1 MAVITA
7 AAVTAAGTAYAANKS
22 SKAAKAQINANK
34 DAQDITRQAAREAKG
49 EAKELFDRGLQRQAQ
64 GFSQSRDLLAG
75 GLMPQANMMN
85 QGNLNAQNTLLG
97 GGQGFMSAIL
107 GSGGDPYANL
117 QAQQVTPDFSY
128 LTDFVQQQNEAA
140 AQQPEQPNISPF
152 QAQGVPDWVSQMRDA
167 NPNASIDAN
176 GRVIQG
182 GNGGLNFRGFG
193 SSLDPQT
200 LQNIYNAGG
209 VPTFGSGMGGAGQAG
224 GLFSSTLGGTNNTF
238 KPNNNGSLF

>member
-49 EAKELFDRGLQRQAQ
+49 EAVELFDRGLQRQAQ
-64 GFSQSRDLLAG
+64 GFGQSIDLLAG
-75 GLMPQANMMN
+75 GMQPQADMMN

-128 LTDFVQQQNEAA
+128 LANFVQQQNQM
-140 AQQPEQPNISPF
+140 QQPQQQEQTPNPNITPF
-152 QAQGVPDWVSQMRDA
+152 QSFNMMAGQGQLPQYGRGQGANLFSGILN
-167 NPNASIDAN
+167 NPNY
-176 GRVIQG
+176 R
-182 GNGGLNFRGFG
+182 F
-193 SSLDPQT
+193 
-200 LQNIYNAGG
+200 
-209 VPTFGSGMGGAGQAG
+209 
-224 GLFSSTLGGTNNTF
+224 NT
-238 KPNNNGSLF
+238 NNNGRLF